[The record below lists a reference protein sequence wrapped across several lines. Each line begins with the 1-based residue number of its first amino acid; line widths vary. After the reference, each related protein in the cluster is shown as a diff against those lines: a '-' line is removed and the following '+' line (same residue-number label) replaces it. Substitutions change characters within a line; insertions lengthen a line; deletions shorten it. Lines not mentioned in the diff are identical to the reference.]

1 MTASPPTTSTEEQ
14 RMDADRFDAV
24 ARALTTTRS
33 RRNLARLLSGGVL
46 AATGLLAVA
55 APEAAAVRCSRQADC
70 PICYRCTRRGRCRKK
85 RDGATCAT
93 IGTCQNGLC
102 EVKRR

>member
-1 MTASPPTTSTEEQ
+1 
-14 RMDADRFDAV
+14 MDADRFDAM
-24 ARALTTTRS
+24 ARALIMTRS
-33 RRNLARLLSGGVL
+33 RRSLARLLGGGVL

>member
-1 MTASPPTTSTEEQ
+1 MN
-14 RMDADRFDAV
+14 ADRFH
-24 ARALTTTRS
+24 ALTRLIGSRAS
-33 RRNLARLLSGGVL
+33 RRSAVGF